1 MTKEECKIETSKA
14 IMEMRNHIAELEK
27 ENAELRYQLNKN
39 PCVKTPEWYCSDCL
53 KENAELQEQ
62 NRKLLESC
70 EGATMMY
77 EDLIKAKEII
87 RLLLHALKNKGS
99 DYTFALENT
108 HPVLAE
114 AEKFLKHQGGNYG
127 NIKRTN

>member
-1 MTKEECKIETSKA
+1 MSKLKIDYKESLLNVQKY
-14 IMEMRNHIAELEK
+14 IAELEK